1 MDGRART
8 GVVVVKDVTLA
19 LLAWAFTGE
28 TASRLTGSSVGYP
41 SATSFFIVVGIAVA
55 YHAIVFGVG
64 LMAARA
70 IGGRV
75 VDRKAAVL
83 TGGHKSLLVALAV
96 LAFTDANAVE
106 PGFAALVAL
115 IMHFVQAAFATVV
128 SKLWKLYARLERA
141 DVKDAV
147 AVAVA
152 TGMASPST
160 FGAKADM
167 SVKPMSPTSDSQVR
181 HG

>member
-1 MDGRART
+1 M
-8 GVVVVKDVTLA
+8 
-19 LLAWAFTGE
+19 
-28 TASRLTGSSVGYP
+28 
-41 SATSFFIVVGIAVA
+41 
-55 YHAIVFGVG
+55 
-64 LMAARA
+64 
-70 IGGRV
+70 
-75 VDRKAAVL
+75 L

-181 HG
+181 YGGWCGVRASIVCYRCVGCDTERLSLFFYLPR